1 MKCTQTHIKNNFKH
15 IGGVTALNIRLLSS
29 HYSKASRVLLK
40 DPKSE
45 KQYLAKYENLKTVHF
60 QDVPI
65 NNVLNSIIYFQ
76 DVPINSIIYFQ
87 DVPINSI
94 IYFLVS
100 RSYNEFLEI
109 SLAFAQDKL
118 SSVDAA

>member
-45 KQYLAKYENLKTVHF
+45 KQYLAKYENLKTMHF

-65 NNVLNSIIYFQ
+65 NNVL
-76 DVPINSIIYFQ
+76 
-87 DVPINSI
+87 NSI